1 MLYDEP
7 RRDTEEI
14 PSIKS
19 SFSGGGNVKMSWF
32 GSSGKILAQHQLL
45 CPGGHRITPLV
56 ETVCL
61 YEQCLCPGEKVMCPH
76 MELSA
81 WAGDSV
87 WRHPCSLQGGHL

>member
-19 SFSGGGNVKMSWF
+19 CFGCGGNVKMSWS
-32 GSSGKILAQHQLL
+32 GSFCKIWAQHQL
-45 CPGGHRITPLV
+45 PWPRGHRITPLV
-56 ETVCL
+56 GTVCL

-81 WAGDSV
+81 
-87 WRHPCSLQGGHL
+87 